1 MPSSHDPFAITA
13 KDIVQKMQE
22 HGVFINAMPKVSKVL
37 ATKVLATCTGICRAE
52 IDLNLEILEQQGFSA
67 YVEHIR

>member
-22 HGVFINAMPKVSKVL
+22 HGIS
-37 ATKVLATCTGICRAE
+37 
-52 IDLNLEILEQQGFSA
+52 
-67 YVEHIR
+67 